1 MSLEDEDFYYLKK
14 GLKYM
19 AHLQVSRQNTF
30 TPAHFTR
37 FFAVSQVCN
46 TAFELHQVRVVNIC
60 VYCYSMH
67 GHTFNHHIIL
77 YGYPLWIDI

>member
-30 TPAHFTR
+30 TPAHFTDFLLSAKSVIR
-37 FFAVSQVCN
+37 
-46 TAFELHQVRVVNIC
+46 
-60 VYCYSMH
+60 
-67 GHTFNHHIIL
+67 
-77 YGYPLWIDI
+77 PLSCIK